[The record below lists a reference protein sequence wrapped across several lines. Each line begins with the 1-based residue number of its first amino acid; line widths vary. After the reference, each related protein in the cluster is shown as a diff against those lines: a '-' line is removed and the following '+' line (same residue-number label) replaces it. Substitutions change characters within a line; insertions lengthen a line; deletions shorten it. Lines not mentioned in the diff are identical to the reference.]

1 MAIADAT
8 LQYLVEN
15 KKCRTLFITHYPL
28 LATKLGKKFPSNVQ
42 NLHMNYDAEEGIDGL
57 HRITFLYKLV
67 PGLATGK
74 EVASQKYRERF
85 LMVAFL
91 IGQHPLVL
99 NAGAWQRYQRK
110 YFLWR

>member
-28 LATKLGKKFPSNVQ
+28 LATKLGNKFSSDVQ

-57 HRITFLYKLV
+57 HRIIFLYKLV
-67 PGLATGK
+67 PGLATGNK
-74 EVASQKYRERF
+74 FASQKYRT
-85 LMVAFL
+85 
-91 IGQHPLVL
+91 
-99 NAGAWQRYQRK
+99 
-110 YFLWR
+110 